1 MTHGGKGKID
11 LNNKNPSP
19 IRDVATRSICTLRTQ
34 QNKLEQASYRLKE
47 RDRIL
52 FESCMGALKK
62 NNKEKAAICATELAE
77 VRRLVKF
84 LYSVQLAI
92 ERVILRLETIKE
104 LSDIVVDLKP
114 ALRLLQ
120 NVSSEL
126 FQVLPDVSTEL
137 NTVNS
142 TIQET
147 LHATKLQSDENI
159 IPVGHKTEAGDEIL
173 KEVSCFIEQ
182 KIAQT
187 LPEPPVS
194 ATAPVKAKV
203 PMPIKELVALSA
215 SSSEMIGQKT
225 TTQESGFDVS
235 KTLISYKKSE
245 TKEITMQV
253 KQPVKQQTLEEVLLE
268 YVRRCNGEIDLSRCS
283 NELKTSNKEIERAL
297 ENLGTQGKIKI
308 ELKSPE

>member
-1 MTHGGKGKID
+1 MN
-11 LNNKNPSP
+11 NNKNPSP
-19 IRDVATRSICTLRTQ
+19 IRDVATKSISTLRIQ

-52 FESCMGALKK
+52 FETCMGALKK
-62 NNKEKAAICATELAE
+62 NNKERAAICATELAE

-114 ALRLLQ
+114 ALKLLQ
-120 NVSSEL
+120 NVSSDL

-137 NTVNS
+137 NTVND

-147 LHATKLQSDENI
+147 LHATKLHSDEGI
-159 IPVGHKTEAGDEIL
+159 IPVGHKTEGGEEIL
-173 KEVSCFIEQ
+173 KEVSSFIEQ

-187 LPEPPVS
+187 LPEPPV
-194 ATAPVKAKV
+194 TNTVKTVKA
-203 PMPIKELVALSA
+203 PQTPIKELIALS
-215 SSSEMIGQKT
+215 T
-225 TTQESGFDVS
+225 TTSEVFGKKAVEESGFDVS

-253 KQPVKQQTLEEVLLE
+253 KQPVNQKTLEEVLLE
-268 YVRRCNGEIDLSRCS
+268 YVRKCNGEIDLSRCS
-283 NELKTSNKEIERAL
+283 DDLKTSNSEIERAL

>member
-1 MTHGGKGKID
+1 M
-11 LNNKNPSP
+11 NNSNKNSSP
-19 IRDVATRSICTLRTQ
+19 IRDVATKSISTLRVQ

-52 FESCMGALKK
+52 FETCMGALKK
-62 NNKEKAAICATELAE
+62 NNKERAAICATELAE

-114 ALRLLQ
+114 ALKLLQ

-137 NTVNS
+137 NTVND

-147 LHATKLQSDENI
+147 LHATKLHNDEAM
-159 IPVGHKTEAGDEIL
+159 IPVGQKTEGGEEIL
-173 KEVSCFIEQ
+173 KEVSSFIEQ
-182 KIAQT
+182 KIAET
-187 LPEPPVS
+187 LPEPPVTNTVS
-194 ATAPVKAKV
+194 TVKAPKN
-203 PMPIKELVALSA
+203 PIKELVALSA
-215 SSSEMIGQKT
+215 TTSEVFGQKAVE
-225 TTQESGFDVS
+225 ESGFDVS

-245 TKEITMQV
+245 VKEITMQV
-253 KQPVKQQTLEEVLLE
+253 KQQPVKQKTLEEVLLE
-268 YVRRCNGEIDLSRCS
+268 YVRKCNGEIDLSRCS
-283 NELKTSNKEIERAL
+283 DELKTSNTEIERAL
-297 ENLGTQGKIKI
+297 ENLGSQGKIKI